1 MKATVYTTPGCSQ
14 CRMTYKALENAGIEY
29 EVIDL
34 SQDIEKLEELREQG
48 FMQAP
53 IVMAGTETW
62 SGFRP
67 DKISALVA

>member
-1 MKATVYTTPGCSQ
+1 MKITVYSTPNCSQ
-14 CRMTYKALENAGIEY
+14 CRMTYKALERAGIAY

-34 SQDIEKLEELREQG
+34 SQDADKLEELRQQG

-67 DKISALVA
+67 DKISTLAA

>member
-1 MKATVYTTPGCSQ
+1 MNIIVYSTPNCSQ
-14 CRMTYKALENAGIEY
+14 CRMTYKALDRVGIEY

-34 SQDIEKLEELREQG
+34 SQDTDTADKFREQG
-48 FMQAP
+48 FRQAP

-67 DKISALVA
+67 DKISALAA

>member
-1 MKATVYTTPGCSQ
+1 MKITVYSTPGCTQ
-14 CRMTYKALENAGIEY
+14 CRMTYKALENAGIAY

-34 SQDIEKLEELREQG
+34 SQDADKLEELRQQG
-48 FMQAP
+48 FLQAP

-67 DKISALVA
+67 DKIKALAA

>member
-1 MKATVYTTPGCSQ
+1 MKIIVYSTANCSQ
-14 CRMTYKALENAGIEY
+14 CRMTYKALDRAGIEY

-34 SQDIEKLEELREQG
+34 SQDIDTADKLREQG
-48 FMQAP
+48 FRQAP

-67 DKISALVA
+67 DKISALAA